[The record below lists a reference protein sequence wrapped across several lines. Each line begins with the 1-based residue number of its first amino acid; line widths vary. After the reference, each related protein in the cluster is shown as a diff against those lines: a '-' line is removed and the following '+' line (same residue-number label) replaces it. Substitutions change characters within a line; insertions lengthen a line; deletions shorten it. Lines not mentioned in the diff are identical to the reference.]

1 MKRSSLTVYW
11 NCFTPRDSTW
21 SAKPFNTREVIYFT
35 IKSHIEIFSTQKYIN
50 IAKDTAGKQDKL
62 NIQIKSIKTPM
73 NTMFTQMIFTNL
85 IL

>member
-1 MKRSSLTVYW
+1 M
-11 NCFTPRDSTW
+11 
-21 SAKPFNTREVIYFT
+21 
-35 IKSHIEIFSTQKYIN
+35 KSHIEIFSTQKYIN
-50 IAKDTAGKQDKL
+50 IAMDTAGKQDKL